1 MSIIQNNEDITIF
14 AVDDNEDGLFA
25 LSEALK
31 LFGYKVETENQSSK
45 AFERAYEIQPD
56 LILLDVMMPEINGL
70 DLVKKFKEDSFFKY
84 IPVVL
89 LSSMQDLDDVL
100 KGFAFGA
107 DDYIGKPFKKDELF
121 ARINAIIRTR
131 KIYQELSHQLQ
142 LKEELQQ
149 QAIDRYSFSNIIGKS
164 KKIKEVFSLI
174 NRVADTNASVLI
186 NGESG
191 TGKELVAQALHYNS
205 SRKDKPFIV
214 QNCSALSEQLLESE
228 LFGHS
233 KGAFT
238 GAIKDRKGLFEVA
251 DGGTF
256 FLDELGEMSQAL
268 QVKLL
273 RVLQDGTFTPVGS
286 STMKKVDVRIVAATN
301 RDLIEMIESGDFRED
316 LYYRLNVV
324 TIKLPPLRDRKED
337 IPLLCEFFLKKLNN
351 NKVLKFSNDAIA
363 KLISYDWPGNIRQL
377 QNEVERAT
385 IMNTNKEFVG
395 IDALSDKIKGVKG
408 RSAVNFDSSVG
419 DLKDILSKVESE
431 VISSALLSFNNNKSK
446 IARELGIS
454 RSSLI
459 SKIKAYNLE

>member
-1 MSIIQNNEDITIF
+1 
-14 AVDDNEDGLFA
+14 
-25 LSEALK
+25 
-31 LFGYKVETENQSSK
+31 
-45 AFERAYEIQPD
+45 
-56 LILLDVMMPEINGL
+56 MMPEINGL
-70 DLVKKFKEDSFFKY
+70 DLVKKFKDDSFFKY

-121 ARINAIIRTR
+121 ARINAIVRTR
-131 KIYQELSHQLQ
+131 KIYQELSHELQ

-149 QAIDRYSFSNIIGKS
+149 QAIDRYSFSNIID
-164 KKIKEVFSLI
+164 
-174 NRVADTNASVLI
+174 RVADTNASVLI

-191 TGKELVAQALHYNS
+191 TGKELVAQAIHYNS

-233 KGAFT
+233 KGSFT

-286 STMKKVDVRIVAATN
+286 SKMKKVDVRIVAATN
-301 RDLIEMIESGDFRED
+301 RDLVEMIESGDFRED

-324 TIKLPPLRDRKED
+324 TIILPPLRERKED
-337 IPLLCEFFLKKLNN
+337 IPLLCDFFLTKVQGD
-351 NKVLKFSNDAIA
+351 NKPSKFSNEAIA

-385 IMNTNKEFVG
+385 IMNTNME
-395 IDALSDKIKGVKG
+395 
-408 RSAVNFDSSVG
+408 
-419 DLKDILSKVESE
+419 
-431 VISSALLSFNNNKSK
+431 
-446 IARELGIS
+446 
-454 RSSLI
+454 
-459 SKIKAYNLE
+459 